1 MLFFGCLAVNYGVL
15 LLQAL
20 LEHWPETFSGIGDEG
35 DQELPRADSPGL
47 VTMPR
52 FRSQSHGAFH
62 GFFPYNII
70 WVLLPRR
77 FGFKMVTKINYGNQR
92 CFPGKQPVD
101 RWKST
106 HS

>member
-1 MLFFGCLAVNYGVL
+1 MLFFDCLAVNYGVL

-52 FRSQSHGAFH
+52 FRS
-62 GFFPYNII
+62 
-70 WVLLPRR
+70 
-77 FGFKMVTKINYGNQR
+77 
-92 CFPGKQPVD
+92 
-101 RWKST
+101 
-106 HS
+106 

>member
-1 MLFFGCLAVNYGVL
+1 MKQRPRGTWKWPIDLVCCFFDCLAVNYGVL

-52 FRSQSHGAFH
+52 FRS
-62 GFFPYNII
+62 
-70 WVLLPRR
+70 
-77 FGFKMVTKINYGNQR
+77 
-92 CFPGKQPVD
+92 
-101 RWKST
+101 
-106 HS
+106 

>member
-1 MLFFGCLAVNYGVL
+1 MLFFACPAVNYGVL

-52 FRSQSHGAFH
+52 FR
-62 GFFPYNII
+62 
-70 WVLLPRR
+70 L
-77 FGFKMVTKINYGNQR
+77 
-92 CFPGKQPVD
+92 
-101 RWKST
+101 
-106 HS
+106 